1 MAVALNTYDL
11 DARLLRSVYEL
22 DTKRDFLRSVYR
34 LAGQRARSG
43 ISLEEVRAEL
53 GLGEDAAE
61 RACDFWV
68 REGALEYSPAG
79 HLSLTYLGVRRAE
92 SLEQGGWSLADL

>member
-22 DTKRDFLRSVYR
+22 DTKRDFLRSAYR
-34 LAGQRARSG
+34 
-43 ISLEEVRAEL
+43 LEEVRAEL
-53 GLGEDAAE
+53 RLTEDAAE

-68 REGALEYSPAG
+68 RDGALQYSPSG
-79 HLSLTYLGVRRAE
+79 HLSLTYLGARRAE